1 MHKTYICSRFRA
13 YTPEERQFNIDVARY
28 FCKVVIDRSPSEI
41 PIAPHLFFPQ
51 FMDDD
56 NEDER
61 ECGIEMGLELL
72 TECDTIV
79 VVIIDNHV
87 SEGMMGEIS
96 LCMQRAVE
104 MDVEI
109 IRLTRK
115 EAEELIR
122 KVA

>member
-1 MHKTYICSRFRA
+1 
-13 YTPEERQFNIDVARY
+13 
-28 FCKVVIDRSPSEI
+28 
-41 PIAPHLFFPQ
+41 
-51 FMDDD
+51 MDDD

-72 TECDTIV
+72 TECDAIV